1 MIVEERTY
9 HIHTGKLA
17 EIVRLYGDEGIS
29 VQEEVLGNLLG
40 WFTVDVGELSSIV
53 SLWGYEGYGDRERRR
68 AALLADPRWQAFLA
82 KIQPLIHTQWNR
94 ILAPTPFSPIR

>member
-1 MIVEERTY
+1 VIVEERTY

-29 VQEEVLGNLLG
+29 IQEEILGNLLG

-53 SLWGYEGYGDRERRR
+53 SLWGYEGHGERERRR
-68 AALLADPRWQAFLA
+68 AALQADPRWQAFLS
-82 KIQPLIHTQWNR
+82 KIQPLIHTQRNR
-94 ILAPTPFSPIR
+94 IMVPTPFSPIR

>member
-29 VQEEVLGNLLG
+29 IQEEILGNLLG

-53 SLWGYEGYGDRERRR
+53 SLWGYEGHGERERRR
-68 AALLADPRWQAFLA
+68 AALQADPRWQAFLS
-82 KIQPLIHTQWNR
+82 KIQPLIHTQRNR
-94 ILAPTPFSPIR
+94 IMVPTPFSPIR